1 VKYDWDMKF
10 MPGQFVM
17 LNKYCRMVEVEIEGV
32 ACNKA
37 TGWEVL
43 YSVREVEARIAYPAS
58 QSHLSKKPAKS
69 P

>member
-1 VKYDWDMKF
+1 
-10 MPGQFVM
+10 M
-17 LNKYCRMVEVEIEGV
+17 LNKYGSMVEVEIEGV

-43 YSVREVEARIAYPAS
+43 YSVREVESRISYPAS

-69 P
+69 V